1 MQMIY
6 LYDNFFI
13 DHFIQNQIKVK
24 ISCGTL
30 AKKQVSLYVDFRIP
44 RESFD
49 NNSKLSC
56 FELLINNCL
65 MRWLQSFKLESS
77 VLLQH

>member
-1 MQMIY
+1 MKTCNFDINLIIRSGFMQMIY

-44 RESFD
+44 REIFD
-49 NNSKLSC
+49 NNNKLSC
-56 FELLINNCL
+56 LD
-65 MRWLQSFKLESS
+65 ESVNWWS
-77 VLLQH
+77 